1 MKRALASWGFWAGV
15 AGMVI
20 AVVIGAFD
28 GFLGIGK
35 PGVIMPVGYHETALL
50 ASLAS
55 DTVLLVVPILC
66 ALPFTASFVEDC
78 TSGFLKFSL
87 QRAGKGSYLAARAFS
102 TALSGG
108 LALFTGIVAAY
119 VLFLLVFTPAE
130 SLPVQVAGAALVLP
144 PPSIFADVLARAIL
158 FLLCGAFWSGMGQ
171 LFASVTMSR
180 YVAYA
185 SPFILYY
192 VLVILSE
199 RYMKDIYVLNPK
211 VWLNPAEVWPGGG
224 WSAVLFLA
232 ELTAAVGLLFALSAE
247 RRLKY
252 D

>member
-1 MKRALASWGFWAGV
+1 MKRALTSWGFWAGV
-15 AGMVI
+15 AGMVL
-20 AVVIGAFD
+20 ALVIGAFD
-28 GFLGIGK
+28 SFLHLGA
-35 PGVIMPVGYHETALL
+35 PGNMMQVGHHETALL

-66 ALPFTASFVEDC
+66 ALPFAASFVEDC
-78 TSGFLKFSL
+78 TGGFIKFAL
-87 QRAGKGSYLAARAFS
+87 QRAGKGRYLAARAFS

-108 LALFTGIVAAY
+108 LALFIGIAAAY
-119 VLFLLVFTPAE
+119 VLFLLVFLPAE
-130 SLPVQVAGAALVLP
+130 SLPVQTAGAAPVAP
-144 PPSIFADVLARAIL
+144 PPSVFADVLARALL

-171 LFASVTMSR
+171 LFASATMSR

-211 VWLNPAEVWPGGG
+211 VWLNPAELWPGGG
-224 WSAVLFLA
+224 WSAALFIA
-232 ELTAAVGLLFALSAE
+232 ELTAAAGLLFALSAK
-247 RRLKY
+247 RRLRV